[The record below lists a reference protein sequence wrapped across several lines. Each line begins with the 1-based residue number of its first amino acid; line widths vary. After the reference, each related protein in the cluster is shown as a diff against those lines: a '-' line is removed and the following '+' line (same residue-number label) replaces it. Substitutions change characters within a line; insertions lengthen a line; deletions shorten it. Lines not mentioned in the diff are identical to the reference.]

1 MVFKMVEMKKY
12 EYFEHTADA
21 KFKAYGKNL
30 DEAFSN
36 SALAVF
42 DIMVDTNLVK
52 PKRKKKIILS
62 CKNKESLL
70 FDFLDELLFFL
81 DTENFVLHK
90 MDDLKITRKKDAYEL
105 RAIALGD
112 KINKNYEV
120 SGIVKAITYNEME
133 IMKKDGGWVI
143 TAVVDR

>member
-1 MVFKMVEMKKY
+1 MVEMKKY

-30 DEAFSN
+30 EDVFCN

-42 DIMVDTNLVK
+42 DIMVDTNVVK
-52 PKRKKKIILS
+52 PKRKKEIILS

-90 MDDLKITRKKDAYEL
+90 VENLKIIRKKGVYEL

-112 KINKNYEV
+112 KISNKYEV

-133 IMKKDGGWVI
+133 IAKKDGVWVI

>member
-1 MVFKMVEMKKY
+1 MAEMKKY

-30 DEAFSN
+30 EDVFCN

-42 DIMVDTNLVK
+42 DIMVDTNVVN
-52 PKRKKKIILS
+52 PRRKKEIILS

-81 DTENFVLHK
+81 DTENFVLNK
-90 MDDLKITRKKDAYEL
+90 IDGLTITRKKGAYEL
-105 RAIALGD
+105 KAIALGD
-112 KINKNYEV
+112 KISDKYEV
-120 SGIVKAITYNEME
+120 KGIVKAITYNEME
-133 IMKKDGGWVI
+133 IAKKDSGWVI

>member
-1 MVFKMVEMKKY
+1 MIEMKKY

-30 DEAFSN
+30 EDAFSN

-42 DIMVDTNLVK
+42 DIMVNTNLVE
-52 PKRKKKIILS
+52 PKIKKEIKITG
-62 CKNKESLL
+62 KNKESLL

-90 MDDLKITRKKDAYEL
+90 VENMKITRKKGAYEL
-105 RAIALGD
+105 KATILGD
-112 KINKNYEV
+112 KINKKYEV

-133 IMKKDGGWVI
+133 IAKKDGVWVI